1 MWKPRKTQ
9 KQVLRSDFPHGVCIK
24 TESGYFY
31 VNGKTIKPIPNKRV
45 FESWSFPLVIDA
57 HSSSLAAFTKAS
69 PLGYRDG
76 TLIRD
81 ISDGKLY
88 LVSKRVLRH
97 IVSPDA
103 LAMLGKERSD
113 AVWAAHDE
121 VLIHEKGDDL

>member
-1 MWKPRKTQ
+1 MFRRNQKT
-9 KQVLRSDFPHGVCIK
+9 QVLRSDFPHGVCIK
-24 TESGYFY
+24 TEKGYFY

-45 FESWSFPLVIDA
+45 FDSWSFPLVINA
-57 HSSSLAAFTKAS
+57 HSSSLVGFTKTS

-81 ISDGKLY
+81 ISDGRMY

-97 IVSPDA
+97 IVTPDA
-103 LAMLGKERSD
+103 LAMLGKTKSD

-121 VLIHEKGDDL
+121 VQLHEKGDDL